1 MSPFEKGHKNYNL
14 GKKHQEEEKIE
25 VPEQFST
32 QTPEAPIQD
41 STEPVQNNER
51 PQTFV
56 VKTEIDA
63 YINER
68 LINQPKKFDEI
79 KIKDLKDDSDTTHLL
94 TLPKDIK
101 DALDKKG
108 MVPYWINKKKKA
120 LDHAIDQ
127 RGWVIFN
134 RVLFPNISKHN
145 FTANGT
151 VEVGDCILGFMP
163 AKNAE
168 ILRKRPG
175 LKSQEMIKN
184 LPIEA
189 YKNSKGNEKIGYYK
203 PAYTAEPDGEMARRE
218 AGLFAQPDA
227 ANVNE

>member
-14 GKKHQEEEKIE
+14 GKNKSEEEKIE
-25 VPEQFST
+25 VPEQFNT
-32 QTPEAPIQD
+32 APVIENKPEEVIQPQ
-41 STEPVQNNER
+41 ENVL

-56 VKTEIDA
+56 IKTEVDA

-68 LINQPKKFDEI
+68 LISQPKKFEDIKVRDNFDDSVANHILKLPKEI
-79 KIKDLKDDSDTTHLL
+79 KK
-94 TLPKDIK
+94 
-101 DALDKKG
+101 ALDEKN
-108 MVPYWINKKKKA
+108 MTPYWINKKKKA
-120 LDHAIDQ
+120 IDHALDT
-127 RGWVIFN
+127 RGWTIFN
-134 RVLFPNISKHN
+134 RVLFPNIPKHN

-151 VEVGDCILGFMP
+151 VEIGDCILGFMP

-168 ILRKRPG
+168 ILRRRPG

-189 YKNSKGNEKIGYYK
+189 YKNSKGDEKIGYYK
-203 PAYTAEPDGEMARRE
+203 PAYTAEPDGEIARRE
-218 AGLFAQPDA
+218 AGLFAQPDV